1 VREPEVDPRAQAFI
15 RESVRAVEGEHY
27 TMHFQTDDPLQGV
40 MLLDALRRGEI
51 VAMQG
56 DRPRVG
62 SRSVVSSL
70 FGRQVEL
77 PAGPAALARAAGV
90 TLLPVFAIREGRR
103 RYRVVF
109 SPAIEVPSTG
119 RRTEDVTTAMG
130 LAASSIERAVRRAPN
145 QWFVF
150 REIWP
155 A

>member
-1 VREPEVDPRAQAFI
+1 
-15 RESVRAVEGEHY
+15 
-27 TMHFQTDDPLQGV
+27 
-40 MLLDALRRGEI
+40 
-51 VAMQG
+51 
-56 DRPRVG
+56 
-62 SRSVVSSL
+62 
-70 FGRQVEL
+70 
-77 PAGPAALARAAGV
+77 
-90 TLLPVFAIREGRR
+90 
-103 RYRVVF
+103 VF